1 MLLLLLGHIVYK
13 WQKKKIIHLELL
25 SDKSHHYFGSLKAIY
40 ELFQS
45 NEIGITYGTLKNLK
59 LSKDNPYRN
68 VRCIIRVTSLITI
81 ESSRG
86 KYERQPKVEL
96 TKNSIV
102 NHEDDRQRIR

>member
-1 MLLLLLGHIVYK
+1 MAK
-13 WQKKKIIHLELL
+13 KEKKIVHLELL

-45 NEIGITYGTLKNLK
+45 DEIGITYGSLKNLK

-68 VRCIIRVTSLITI
+68 VRCIIRVGSLITV

-86 KYERQPKVEL
+86 KYERQPRVEL
-96 TKNSIV
+96 TKDTIV
-102 NHEDDRQRIR
+102 NY